1 MAKTVC
7 LENAKSYS
15 SVIFSEKVNIMFN
28 DISEAF
34 FLSFLF
40 SQHLENESEV

>member
-28 DISEAF
+28 DISKAF
-34 FLSFLF
+34 FSVFF
-40 SQHLENESEV
+40 FPKNGK

>member
-15 SVIFSEKVNIMFN
+15 SVIFSERVNIMFN
-28 DISEAF
+28 DISKTF
-34 FLSFLF
+34 FSVLSFF
-40 SQHLENESEV
+40 PMS